1 MQESLSRR
9 ANGWWPQSPQMAVIN
24 MGLDM
29 AGGGKQAG
37 RVARLSGL
45 VPATFVMHNCLAF
58 AARSAQPARHFPQ
71 KVISGLCT
79 RLGFVGLPADPT
91 FLLDFQLAGQPRVGV
106 NLIYASE
113 RERDA
118 LSLLLGNQLELQE
131 AQLGIE
137 WHRVPREN

>member
-1 MQESLSRR
+1 MATVT
-9 ANGWWPQSPQMAVIN
+9 ANGCHKHGPGH
-24 MGLDM
+24 GLQR
-29 AGGGKQAG
+29 GGGNEG
-37 RVARLSGL
+37 TVVRLPGL

-58 AARSAQPARHFPQ
+58 AARSAQLSSACEAFPQ

-106 NLIYASE
+106 NLIYACERAWE

-118 LSLLLGNQLELQE
+118 LSLLLGKQLELQE

>member
-24 MGLDM
+24 MGRDM
-29 AGGGKQAG
+29 GLQRGGGKREG
-37 RVARLSGL
+37 LPGL

-58 AARSAQPARHFPQ
+58 AGRSAELSSACEAFPQ

-106 NLIYASE
+106 NLIYAWE
-113 RERDA
+113 REMH
-118 LSLLLGNQLELQE
+118 SCFFLGSSSNCRKPNWE
-131 AQLGIE
+131 
-137 WHRVPREN
+137 